1 MAVQP
6 IPAGYEGATPYL
18 IVRDAAGALAYYRD
32 AFGAAEVMR
41 MAGPDGK
48 IHHAEFRVGKAN
60 IMLAD
65 EHPEMGYASPD
76 TYGGTPVSLMLYV
89 PDVDAFFDR
98 AVAAGGTAQ
107 RPVEN
112 QFYGDRAGTL
122 RDPFGHT
129 WTIATHVEDIAPP
142 EMERRAAKAMQGEAG

>member
-1 MAVQP
+1 
-6 IPAGYEGATPYL
+6 
-18 IVRDAAGALAYYRD
+18 
-32 AFGAAEVMR
+32 MR

-48 IHHAEFRVGKAN
+48 IGHAEISVGKAN

-65 EHPEMGYASPD
+65 EHPEMGYSSPD

-89 PDVDAFFDR
+89 TDVDAFFAR
-98 AVAAGGTAQ
+98 AVAAGGTAL

-129 WTIATHVEDIAPP
+129 WTIATHVEDIAPA
-142 EMERRAAKAMQGEAG
+142 ELERRAAKAMQGEAG